1 MTPEMLKG
9 HLDGLVLAILE
20 PEPQHGFGVIEQLK
34 DNSGGTLDLP
44 TGTIYPALHRLE
56 RTGLVT
62 ATWTVHNGH
71 RRRVY
76 ALTTL
81 GRAKLATYRA
91 QWRGFADTIERIVQ
105 APA

>member
-9 HLDGLVLAILE
+9 HLDGLLLAILQ
-20 PEPQHGFGVIEQLK
+20 PGPQHGYGVIEQLK
-34 DNSGGTLDLP
+34 EDSGGTLELP

-76 ALTTL
+76 ALTAL
-81 GRAKLATYRA
+81 GQAKLATHRL
-91 QWRGFADTIERIVQ
+91 QWRSFADTIERIMR